1 MEQKRCRWAE
11 GALPYYQKYHD
22 EEWGVPEYE
31 DKALFELLILEGFQ
45 SGLSWATILKKRDAF
60 RVAFDG
66 FNPHVVAKYT
76 EDKIQALMQCEGI
89 VRNQSKIRSAVS
101 NAQVFLQIQQEF
113 GSFAKYIWGFT
124 EGLILTNT
132 TDQFATTSPLSDTIS
147 KDLKKRGM
155 KYVGSTIVYSYL
167 QAIGVIHD
175 HERDCFC
182 YRKP

>member
-11 GALPYYQKYHD
+11 GAPLYYQKYHD

-31 DKALFELLILEGFQ
+31 DQALFELLILEGFQ
-45 SGLSWATILKKRDAF
+45 AGLSWATILRKRDAF

-66 FNPHVVAKYT
+66 FDPYVVAKYT
-76 EDKIQALMQCEGI
+76 EDKVQALMDCEGI

-101 NAQVFLQIQQEF
+101 NAQAFLQIQQEF
-113 GSFAKYIWGFT
+113 GSFAEYIWGFT
-124 EGLILTNT
+124 ERLIVTNT
-132 TDQFATTSPLSDTIS
+132 TDQFATTSPLSDAIS

-182 YRKP
+182 YRKS